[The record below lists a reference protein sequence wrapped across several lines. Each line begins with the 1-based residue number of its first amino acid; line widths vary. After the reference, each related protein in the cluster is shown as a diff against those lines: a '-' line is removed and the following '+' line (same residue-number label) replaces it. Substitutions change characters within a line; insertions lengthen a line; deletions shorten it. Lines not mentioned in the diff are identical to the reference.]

1 MIDNFIIEKLIEL
14 IPIKNEHDL
23 ALQNEINQIDFIP
36 KNLNFSQECFRIL
49 NKIKKEYGKEEIK
62 NTISQFKKQIVAK
75 SDSKDVLCT
84 LYILTKLIK
93 EDNFY
98 FETKLDSE
106 MAEIDLGISMTSL
119 EIQIEE
125 LLKTKLDF
133 ENLPCV
139 YKKQPKIIK
148 IEKVQEFQISEIDK
162 KNKNDDIIKTLL
174 RELQEVKQNVNDN
187 QKFKEQL
194 LQNQIQIENF
204 KSQISNLNTIISKIQ
219 EENIAIKDENL
230 SMKEEI
236 LSLKSRLKILE
247 ELNKITDSE

>member
-14 IPIKNEHDL
+14 IPIKNEHEL
-23 ALQNEINQIDFIP
+23 TLQNEINQIDFIP
-36 KNLNFSQECFRIL
+36 KNLNFNQECFRIL
-49 NKIKKEYGKEEIK
+49 NKIKKEYRKEEIK

-84 LYILTKLIK
+84 LYVLTKLIK

-133 ENLPCV
+133 ENLVCV
-139 YKKQPKIIK
+139 HKKQSKVIK
-148 IEKVQEFQISEIDK
+148 IEKVQEFQISDI
-162 KNKNDDIIKTLL
+162 KNKNDEIIKTLL

-187 QKFKEQL
+187 QKFKDQL

>member
-23 ALQNEINQIDFIP
+23 TLQNEINQIDFIP

-49 NKIKKEYGKEEIK
+49 KKIKKEYGKEEIK

-84 LYILTKLIK
+84 LYVLTKLIK

-133 ENLPCV
+133 EHLVCV
-139 YKKQPKIIK
+139 HKKQPKIIK
-148 IEKVQEFQISEIDK
+148 IEKVQEFQISDT
-162 KNKNDDIIKTLL
+162 KNKNDEIIKTLL

-187 QKFKEQL
+187 QKFKDQL

-204 KSQISNLNTIISKIQ
+204 KSQISNLNTIISKVQ

>member
-23 ALQNEINQIDFIP
+23 ALQTEINQIDFIP
-36 KNLNFSQECFRIL
+36 KNLNFNQECFRIL

-133 ENLPCV
+133 ENLS
-139 YKKQPKIIK
+139 YIHKKQPKIIK
-148 IEKVQEFQISEIDK
+148 IEKVQEFQISEIDN

-187 QKFKEQL
+187 QKFKDQL
-194 LQNQIQIENF
+194 MQNQIQIENF
-204 KSQISNLNTIISKIQ
+204 KSQVSNLNTIISKIQ
-219 EENIAIKDENL
+219 EENIAIKDENIA
-230 SMKEEI
+230 MKEEI